1 MSQVLFVTLSLLV
14 FISLITT
21 RYLNTEDN
29 AISTMTM
36 NSLASVLVNR
46 RSYCMVHGRRASSG
60 VVPKSAKSRRCG
72 RDAPKQR
79 DAPPDEASSAEIA
92 SRLKKSYAKRT

>member
-1 MSQVLFVTLSLLV
+1 MSQVLFVTRSLLV

-46 RSYCMVHGRRASSG
+46 RWYTVHGRRASSG